1 METPSTTK
9 SKVPG
14 SLDVVGHSNQN
25 RKGISTL
32 VTQKLYIFYF
42 RPQRSCL
49 KISKLLGSAC
59 CWKAHTYPCI
69 SLSYYLV
76 MGENDLSLEIYSA
89 VKSTPLSGFIPLTEK
104 TRIPL
109 STQFGVN
116 WFIFHHNFFSE
127 LGIDLKLRPVEAFQI
142 ESKKVHLAKKNMCME
157 IYSNMQ
163 KCPHKWNDIMKG
175 SEKLGVKRVGLGF
188 AHKAASLQLSVLDL
202 KPAFL
207 L

>member
-1 METPSTTK
+1 METPSTTENK
-9 SKVPG
+9 APG

-32 VTQKLYIFYF
+32 ITQKLYIFYF
-42 RPQRSCL
+42 RPQSSCL
-49 KISKLLGSAC
+49 EISKLLGSAC

-76 MGENDLSLEIYSA
+76 MGENDLSLEICSA

-116 WFIFHHNFFSE
+116 WFIFHQNFFLNLESTWNS
-127 LGIDLKLRPVEAFQI
+127 DLWRLSKLSPRKFTWQ
-142 ESKKVHLAKKNMCME
+142 KKNVRGDVFKYAEM
-157 IYSNMQ
+157 S
-163 KCPHKWNDIMKG
+163 P
-175 SEKLGVKRVGLGF
+175 
-188 AHKAASLQLSVLDL
+188 
-202 KPAFL
+202 
-207 L
+207 